1 MEEGVCV
8 GQISGMGDQFYFK
21 AFLERIMSVF
31 EEEGSLPCFCSES
44 HHDLEGLSLGE
55 GSMERITV
63 IVAVEEWFFSLQG
76 ELSVLLSGRQGRG
89 GI

>member
-1 MEEGVCV
+1 M
-8 GQISGMGDQFYFK
+8 
-21 AFLERIMSVF
+21 
-31 EEEGSLPCFCSES
+31 
-44 HHDLEGLSLGE
+44 GE